1 MVTPLGKAIEF
12 FRDFGLFDIVL
23 PFLLVFTIVFAILE
37 KTRILGTVKMKGGE
51 EIPNKNL
58 NSMVAF
64 VVGLLVVATANVV
77 RTINE
82 SLPNVVLLIVASV
95 SFLLMI
101 GIFLKT
107 DELDFSNK
115 HKYWYRSF
123 MVIMFI
129 AVIGIFLSSIYDANG
144 NSYLEIAGFFLIQ
157 NWSEAVVTSVVFLV
171 IVVAAIWYVARGDKE
186 KTHKE
191 GS

>member
-12 FRDFGLFDIVL
+12 FREFGLFDVVL
-23 PFLLVFTIVFAILE
+23 PFILVFTIVFAILE
-37 KTRILGTVKMKGGE
+37 KTRILGTLKTKDAKDG

-82 SLPNVVLLIVASV
+82 SLPNVVMLIVASV

-101 GIFLKT
+101 GVFLKT
-107 DELDFSNK
+107 EELDFAGK
-115 HKYWYRSF
+115 HKYWYRMF

-129 AVIGIFLSSIYDANG
+129 FVIGIFLNSIYDASG
-144 NSYLEIAGFFLIQ
+144 NSYLEIALFFLITE
-157 NWSEAVVTSVVFLV
+157 WSSAVVTSVVFLAV
-171 IVVAAIWYVARGDKE
+171 IIGTILYITRSGSKE
-186 KTHKE
+186 KK
-191 GS
+191 

>member
-107 DELDFSNK
+107 DELDFASK
-115 HKYWYRSF
+115 HKNWYRAF

-144 NSYLEIAGFFLIQ
+144 NSYLEIAGFFLLQ
-157 NWSEAVVTSVVFLV
+157 NWSEAVVTSVVFLIIV
-171 IVVAAIWYVARGDKE
+171 IGAIWYVARGDKQ
-186 KTHKE
+186 KTQKE

>member
-1 MVTPLGKAIEF
+1 MVSPLGKAIEF
-12 FRDFGLFDIVL
+12 FRDFGLFDVVL

-37 KTRILGTVKMKGGE
+37 KTRILGVVKVKGE

-82 SLPNVVLLIVASV
+82 SLPNVVLLVVISV
-95 SFLLMI
+95 SFLIMI
-101 GIFLKT
+101 GVFMKTGELNFSEKHDKWYKWFMIIMFVAVIAIFL
-107 DELDFSNK
+107 N
-115 HKYWYRSF
+115 
-123 MVIMFI
+123 
-129 AVIGIFLSSIYDANG
+129 SIYTKDG
-144 NSYLEIAGFFLIQ
+144 NSWLEVVLYLIITEWTGAAFSAI
-157 NWSEAVVTSVVFLV
+157 VFLGV
-171 IVVAAIWYVARGDKE
+171 MVWVLYWITKSKE
-186 KTHKE
+186 KKE

>member
-1 MVTPLGKAIEF
+1 MVSPLGKAIEF
-12 FRDFGLFDIVL
+12 FRDFGLFDVVL

-37 KTRILGTVKMKGGE
+37 KTRILGTVKTKNGD
-51 EIPNKNL
+51 IPNKNL

-157 NWSEAVVTSVVFLV
+157 NWSEAVVTSVVFLIIV
-171 IVVAAIWYVARGDKE
+171 IGAIWYVARGDKQ
-186 KTHKE
+186 KTQKE